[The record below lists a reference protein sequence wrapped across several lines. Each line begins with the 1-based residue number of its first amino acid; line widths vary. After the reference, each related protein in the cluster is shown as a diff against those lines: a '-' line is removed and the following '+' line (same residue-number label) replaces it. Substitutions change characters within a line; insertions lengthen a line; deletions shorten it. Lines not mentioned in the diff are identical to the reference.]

1 MKHAKL
7 MALGLFAVAFT
18 TAQAEGA
25 YLGFGFGLHF
35 DLAGLGKTITVDG
48 LDSPTQQK
56 GDCNAYQFNGG
67 FCETTAQAENQ
78 KLIEPE
84 NKYIALEK
92 VTGGWTKINN
102 KEGGPMVGGVFKV
115 FYEKNWENTFIR
127 AGLNLTRKIKGG
139 HTRIST
145 GGVEWY
151 NVNFDYTSHVIPVY
165 YGFKTS
171 IGEAA
176 SVYAGGGVNWF
187 RGGFSLQGS
196 NMGGIANFMNN
207 QPQSPD
213 LIRGGSGIYPT
224 VKTSR
229 SASTGALVT
238 STSNAGLLYDKVKFR
253 ASGIGFNFLIGVEKK
268 LTSGDKLFFE
278 FEHIISGGQPHTYT
292 EGSIPTFAPAVS
304 YPQNLS
310 GTIYTFGYKMAM

>member
-25 YLGFGFGLHF
+25 YLGFGLGLQF

-48 LDSPTQQK
+48 LDSPTSPA
-56 GDCNAYQFNGG
+56 GDCTTSTYQTNGG
-67 FCETTAQAENQ
+67 FCTVTGTPVRQ

-92 VTGGWTKINN
+92 ISGGWTNIDNSN
-102 KEGGPMVGGVFKV
+102 GGPMVGAALKV
-115 FYEKNWENTFIR
+115 FYEKNWDNTFVR
-127 AGLNLTRKIKGG
+127 GGVNYTKKIKGG
-139 HTRIST
+139 HTKIST

-151 NVNFDYTSHVIPVY
+151 NLNFGYQSLVVPLY

-171 IGEAA
+171 VGETS
-176 SVYAGGGVNWF
+176 SVYAGGGINWF
-187 RGGFSLQGS
+187 RGGFSLEGS
-196 NMGGIANFMNN
+196 NMGSIANALNN
-207 QPQSPD
+207 APQSPT
-213 LIRGGSGIYPT
+213 LIRGGSGVYST
-224 VKTSR
+224 VDATTAVATHR
-229 SASTGALVT
+229 GVV
-238 STSNAGLLYDKVKFR
+238 YDRIAFR

-268 LTSGDKLFFE
+268 LASGDKLFFE
-278 FEHIISGGQPHTYT
+278 FEHIISGGQPHAYT
-292 EGSIPTFAPAVS
+292 EGAIAAFAPVVS

-310 GTIYTFGYKMAM
+310 GTVYTFGYKMAM